1 MPNLFGTHHGNAD
14 EKGRVMMPVELL
26 KQLGS
31 SAKKKFRI
39 KEGIFHKALEMFTEE
54 SWKEY
59 SKDTHEADS
68 FTQKGLDF
76 KIMFSNGVR
85 EIKLDSVNRFNIPI
99 ELCEYAGIKK
109 EVVMTAIHDRIFIWD
124 KKTYEKYIAQMRPK
138 AEAIT
143 EEVMGEVRRRKSN
156 GK

>member
-1 MPNLFGTHHGNAD
+1 MPNLFGTHSCTAD
-14 EKGRVMMPVELL
+14 EKGRVMMPVEFLT
-26 KQLGS
+26 QLGS

-68 FTQKGLDF
+68 FTKKGLDF
-76 KIMFSNGVR
+76 KIMFTNGVR

-99 ELCEYAGIKK
+99 ELFEYAGIKK
-109 EVVMTAIHDRIFIWD
+109 DVIMTAIHDRIFIWD
-124 KKTYEKYIAQMRPK
+124 KKTYEKYISDMRPK
-138 AEAIT
+138 MESVA
-143 EEVMGEVRRRKSN
+143 EEVMGEVRRRKGN

>member
-1 MPNLFGTHHGNAD
+1 MAHLSGTHSGNAD

-26 KQLGS
+26 KKLGS
-31 SAKKKFRI
+31 SAKKTFHI

-76 KIMFSNGVR
+76 KLMFSNGVR
-85 EIKLDSVNRFNIPI
+85 EIKLDSVNRFNIPV

-109 EVVMTAIHDRIFIWD
+109 EVVLAAIHDRIFIWD
-124 KKTYEKYIAQMRPK
+124 KKRYEKHM
-138 AEAIT
+138 AEIRQRAEKLT
-143 EEVMGEVRRRKSN
+143 EEVMGEVRRRKAN